1 MVRQNL
7 NLKNETLLAGNQ
19 TSAPYRKADR
29 KEMIYKMVRFLI
41 YNGSPIYFFTLLIC
55 CIFIGEAIVMLTI
68 GLLPALS
75 PANALLLDSTLLVVI
90 ILPFFYYL
98 VFRPGTIQIRARKRT
113 EEELKNALSQLEA
126 TFESI
131 HSGILVASQGKV
143 IKSNAR
149 FAEMWGI
156 SSEILNSDD
165 NHQLTNYLLKQIIDP
180 EYFTAKIAELD
191 QNPEADSLDNID
203 LKDGRIFKL
212 ISRPMYMGGVAKG
225 RVWSFLDITE
235 RRHAELA
242 LQKSEALYRNLV
254 ERLPDGVY
262 KSTHEGK
269 FVDVNP
275 AMVKMLGYGSREELM
290 AIDIK
295 TKLYF
300 KPGDRESLV
309 LQENLE
315 EKGIYPLRKKDGSE
329 IWVEDHG
336 WYNLDKNGEVLFHE
350 GIIRDITERKKAEEL
365 IRLKNKE
372 LSKIVAEKDKF
383 FSIIAHDLRSPF
395 NGFLG
400 LTQIMAEELPSLTM
414 NEIQKMVTSMRNS
427 ATRLFRLLEN
437 LLEWSR
443 MQQGLI
449 LVECQAV
456 VLSETVAECLAAL
469 SLSAKIK
476 GIEIHN
482 KIPDD
487 ITVFVDINI
496 LQTVIRNLVSNA
508 IKFTPNFGTIELSA
522 KATVHRMV
530 EIVVKDSGI
539 GMNHMMLENL
549 FRIDVQT
556 RRNGTEGE
564 PSTGLGLL
572 LCKEFIEKLGGFIR
586 AESEEG
592 KGSTFF
598 ITVPLNL

>member
-7 NLKNETLLAGNQ
+7 NLKNETLFAGSQ
-19 TSAPYRKADR
+19 TSASYRKADR
-29 KEMIYKMVRFLI
+29 KTMIYKIVRFLVS
-41 YNGSPIYFFTLLIC
+41 NGSPIYLVTLLIC
-55 CIFIGEAIVMLTI
+55 CIFIGEVIVMLTI

-90 ILPFFYYL
+90 VFPVFYYL
-98 VFRPGTIQIRARKRT
+98 VFRPGTIQIRVRQQT

-149 FAEMWGI
+149 FAEMW
-156 SSEILNSDD
+156 SVPSEILNSGD
-165 NHQLTNYLLKQIIDP
+165 NHQLTSYLLEQIIDP
-180 EYFTAKIAELD
+180 EYFTAKVAKLD
-191 QNPEADSLDNID
+191 QNPDADSLDNID

-235 RRHAELA
+235 RRLAELA
-242 LQKSEALYRNLV
+242 IQKSEALYRNLV

-300 KPGDRESLV
+300 EPGDRESLV

-336 WYNLDKNGEVLFHE
+336 WYNLDKNGDVLFHE

-449 LVECQAV
+449 SVECQAV

-469 SLSAKIK
+469 NLSAKIK
-476 GIEIHN
+476 GIEIEN

-508 IKFTPNFGTIELSA
+508 IKFTPKFGTVELSA

-539 GMNHMMLENL
+539 GMDRMMLENL